1 MQKVGESEDGEEL
14 HVKEHG
20 WAWGL
25 LKPAHDPEKDKS

>member
-1 MQKVGESEDGEEL
+1 MQKVGESEGGKEL

-25 LKPAHDPEKDKS
+25 LKLVPDPEEDKH